1 MKTNKIFASILTL
14 SMVIFGAASGV
25 SKTFDNATGDNLK
38 KSNTTITSGRNSEIS
53 ASIGSAD
60 PATDFSYLRFDVNN
74 FTESTTD
81 NMIELPVNEFDYLRF
96 DVNNFTGS
104 NTDNTIE
111 LPVNEFDYLRFDVK
125 LFTNVS
131 GSTID
136 ELPVTE

>member
-1 MKTNKIFASILTL
+1 
-14 SMVIFGAASGV
+14 MVIFGAASGV